1 MFFSSSDEQKLQV
14 HTYKQECN
22 NIHVA
27 QCFRNQNF
35 VKLNV
40 LILMHGHIFLQPLI
54 IISNFLCIYITQR
67 TWAPSGL
74 YINFHKI

>member
-54 IISNFLCIYITQR
+54 IISNFLCIYIAQC
-67 TWAPSGL
+67 TWAPQWTL
-74 YINFHKI
+74 YKFS